1 MTTTMCRGHDG
12 GERDEAFSEQLTIR
26 TEIIM
31 TTQEMHP
38 YLRRRS
44 VKSAVRT
51 ITGLLGI
58 ALLGYFATALVEH
71 AMPSLNVTSGFALES
86 RMTNPEAATAM
97 ADEQS
102 TNGVATASVRASPSP
117 TSTPA
122 PEVGYFPKQH
132 VNQATTIEEP
142 SPTF

>member
-1 MTTTMCRGHDG
+1 MAANVTR
-12 GERDEAFSEQLTIR
+12 AFSEQVTIR

-31 TTQEMHP
+31 TTHEMHS
-38 YLRRRS
+38 YLNRRS
-44 VKSAVRT
+44 VKSAART

-71 AMPSLNVTSGFALES
+71 TMPSLSVTSGFALES
-86 RMTNPEAATAM
+86 RMANPEAATAM

-102 TNGVATASVRASPSP
+102 TNGVATASVRAASPSP
-117 TSTPA
+117 TTTTPA